1 MPVPPTFQ
9 PAEIEVASVALGR
22 RTFAVSLGL
31 AFAVSAGLCVY
42 ASQSAEPLLGFKAA
56 VQLSGWLCI
65 AAVLVGFCARVPRN
79 RRDLSEV
86 TAAATGFF
94 TGAAMLYLAYFQWSE
109 LPTAPAPL
117 AVKTAP
123 GVWNPAEHLALPKA
137 PVTVSAMSAAAG
149 GTARPAP
156 HIVWQQPPVPLAA
169 AAPLPVAADAV
180 PTVTKDD
187 GCAAETGL
195 SRLFCAERAHL
206 ARCAARNGADADCPS
221 VIPASPPQ

>member
-1 MPVPPTFQ
+1 LQEDGGLPVPPPFQ
-9 PAEIEVASVALGR
+9 PAEIELASVTLGR
-22 RTFAVSLGL
+22 RAFAVLLGM

-42 ASQSAEPLLGFKAA
+42 ATQSAEPLLDFRSA

-65 AAVLVGFCARVPRN
+65 AAVFVGFCARVPRN
-79 RRDLSEV
+79 RRDLPEV

-109 LPTAPAPL
+109 LPTAPAAPL
-117 AVKTAP
+117 AVKTTP

-137 PVTVSAMSAAAG
+137 PVTVSAVSAAAG
-149 GTARPAP
+149 GTAARR
-156 HIVWQQPPVPLAA
+156 
-169 AAPLPVAADAV
+169 AAPVVWPQAVAVAVDAV

-195 SRLFCAERAHL
+195 SRLFCEERARL
-206 ARCAARNGADADCPS
+206 ARCAARNDADADCPS